1 MNLHAIDLNLFLV
14 FHAIYATRS
23 VTLAGEQLNITQ
35 SAVSNS
41 LKRLRERFNDALFV
55 RTMDGMV
62 PTPLA
67 ERLIGPATAGLSQ
80 LNQAIDMGRHFDI
93 EKSNRLF
100 RIAINEVGHL
110 VMMPRLFNSMRE
122 LAPHIKIETVA
133 LSPAETRNGLLSGQI
148 ELAIG
153 SWGGLGPAFYQQR
166 LFYETFVVVMSHN
179 NPLAQEG
186 LTLSHYLQAE
196 HLSFRPHGSTDME
209 LESMLQRAGVPDQR
223 NIVYAAA
230 HAQGFVEIL
239 KDSNLLVTLPSR
251 LARVVAAH
259 HPSLAVVDV
268 PFPVQPFQIRQQWH
282 ERVHQDPGHRWLREL
297 AFALFNDFS
306 TFTGLPDVH
315 LHRPDDVTD

>member
-14 FHAIYATRS
+14 FHAIYTTRS

-35 SAVSNS
+35 SAVSNA

-67 ERLIGPATAGLSQ
+67 ERLIGPATTGLSQ
-80 LNQAIDMGRHFDI
+80 LNQAIDMGRHFDA
-93 EKSNRLF
+93 EHSTRLF

-110 VMMPRLFNSMRE
+110 VMMPRLFHSMRE

-133 LSPAETRNGLLSGQI
+133 PSPAETRSGLLNGQI

-153 SWGGLGPAFYQQR
+153 SWSPMGPAFYQQR
-166 LFYETFVVVMSHN
+166 LFDETFVVVMSQS
-179 NPLAQEG
+179 NPLAQDS
-186 LTLSHYLQAE
+186 LTLSNYLHAE

-223 NIVYAAA
+223 HIVYAAA

-251 LARVVAAH
+251 LAKVIAGY
-259 HPSLAVVDV
+259 HPSLTVVDA
-268 PFPVQPFQIRQQWH
+268 PFAVQPFQIRQQWH
-282 ERVHQDPGHRWLREL
+282 ERVQQDPGHRWLREL
-297 AFALFNDFS
+297 AFAIFN
-306 TFTGLPDVH
+306 
-315 LHRPDDVTD
+315 